1 MVVSIVSYFTIYW
14 KKIKVG
20 YGLFKMQ
27 PECMVYC
34 FFINSFVFYHESIL
48 FLLNLKSITF
58 ILCKKHREI
67 PSFTFRLSFQLTCQ
81 PHAMW
86 KWSWLRKNKS
96 SHVLKKKSKLRKFPR
111 RSLLVKNLKPVNKSQ
126 PFIYKLHLCLV
137 FSFSSNIFNLTF
149 YYYHGFV
156 SFLFFRFQKRDFLY
170 ELLTDVSF
178 LNQKWI

>member
-1 MVVSIVSYFTIYW
+1 MSQFSFFLTW
-14 KKIKVG
+14 SPLH
-20 YGLFKMQ
+20 LFS
-27 PECMVYC
+27 V
-34 FFINSFVFYHESIL
+34 
-48 FLLNLKSITF
+48 KSIET
-58 ILCKKHREI
+58 

-178 LNQKWI
+178 LNQKWIQTLKWKIKRDLLSRDLILALYTFFLFCFFLIYIRTKYIRRT